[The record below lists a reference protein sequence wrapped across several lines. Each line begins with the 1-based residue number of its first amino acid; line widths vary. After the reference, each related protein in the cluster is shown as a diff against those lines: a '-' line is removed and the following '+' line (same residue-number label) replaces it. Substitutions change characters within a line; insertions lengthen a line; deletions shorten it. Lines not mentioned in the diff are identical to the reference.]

1 MTEPD
6 QYPQIIS
13 PVESE
18 LARGVMAASD
28 SSEVT
33 RTRISAYTALGA
45 SVGAVPL
52 PWLPNMLLRRI
63 RGALVYDI
71 AVRRGFSLARD
82 ARDALANPDGPAATS
97 GVFSQALHFFGIRL
111 VARMLSR
118 FGPSGVIWPAQA
130 AVRTYVLGR
139 AFDRYLRFRDASSTR
154 IDVDEA
160 RRIRRAID
168 ATLAGAIGVKVPHG
182 PELAAID
189 DERDTATAIID
200 GMLGA
205 AAGLPAHLLV
215 RLDCAFD
222 HALAQIHD

>member
-1 MTEPD
+1 MTEAD
-6 QYPQIIS
+6 RNRQIIS
-13 PVESE
+13 PAESE
-18 LARGVMAASD
+18 LAREVMAASD
-28 SSEVT
+28 PSEVT
-33 RTRISAYTALGA
+33 RTRINAYTAIGA

-52 PWLPNMLLRRI
+52 PWLPNILLQRI

-71 AVRRGFSLARD
+71 AMRRGFSLARD
-82 ARDALANPDGPAATS
+82 ARDALADPEGQVATS
-97 GVFSQALHFFGIRL
+97 GLFFQALRFFGIRL
-111 VARMLSR
+111 VGRMLSR
-118 FGPSGVIWPAQA
+118 FGPSGIIWPAQA
-130 AVRTYVLGR
+130 ALRTYVLGR
-139 AFDRYLRFRDASSTR
+139 TFDRYLRFRSASSTR

-168 ATLAGAIGVKVPHG
+168 ATLAGAIGVKVPHA

-200 GMLGA
+200 GILGA

-215 RLDCAFD
+215 RLDSAFD